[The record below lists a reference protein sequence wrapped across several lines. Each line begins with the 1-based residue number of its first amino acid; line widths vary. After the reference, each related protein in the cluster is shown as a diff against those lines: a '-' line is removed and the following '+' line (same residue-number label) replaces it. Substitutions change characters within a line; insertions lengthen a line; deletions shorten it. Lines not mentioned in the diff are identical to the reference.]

1 MSTTDAIYRIY
12 DDARVWLNVA
22 EGRDI
27 EKGEKIPEGEFIA
40 QLEAEGY
47 EHEEATLILDNFDDD
62 GVLDRSGAGVVP
74 TVFNITVD
82 AEEVAV

>member
-47 EHEEATLILDNFDDD
+47 EHEEATLILDNFD
-62 GVLDRSGAGVVP
+62 GVLDRSGEGVVP
-74 TVFNITVD
+74 TAFNITVD
-82 AEEVAV
+82 AEEVAL